1 VISYD
6 YPLSEQIRI
15 LLRLRDLFRRTFHFI
30 ELEDYR
36 DHHAALMALFEI
48 LDITARSDVKSD
60 LLVALE
66 RQRLALTP
74 LRENAAV
81 AQEPLEKALADIQS
95 AAQDLHGT
103 KGKFGEH
110 LRNHEWLMSIKQRA
124 AVPGGLCDFDLPSY
138 HFWLSRSCAVRRQDL
153 NNWVEPMLSTYR
165 ALRVQ
170 LTLLQDSGKA
180 QKYLAARG
188 VFQHGKVGPE
198 VRLLRVSLDE
208 GAICVPEISANK
220 YLLNIRFLEVG
231 EASKGRLCNT
241 DIPFMLTFCSL

>member
-1 VISYD
+1 
-6 YPLSEQIRI
+6 
-15 LLRLRDLFRRTFHFI
+15 LRLWDLFRRAFHFI

-66 RQRLALTP
+66 RQRVALAL

-81 AQEPLEKALADIQS
+81 AQEPLEKALADIES
-95 AAQDLHGT
+95 AAHDLHGT

-110 LRNHEWLMSIKQRA
+110 LRNHEWLMSIKQRVA
-124 AVPGGLCDFDLPSY
+124 IPGGLCDFDLPGY
-138 HFWLSRSCAVRRQDL
+138 HFWLSHSCDMRRQDL
-153 NNWVEPMLSTYR
+153 NAWIEPMLSTYR
-165 ALRVQ
+165 ALRIQ

-180 QKYLAARG
+180 QKHVATRG

-198 VRLLRVSLDE
+198 VRLLRVSLDDS
-208 GAICVPEISANK
+208 AVCVPEISANK

-241 DIPFMLTFCSL
+241 DVPFTLTFCSL